1 MAVLTT
7 GNTFANGDQ
16 VTAGSLNN
24 AVNDA
29 EFAAGAVDGIST
41 QKSGSGAIIVKDLGI
56 SRGKIAIDA
65 VGTDQLANDVVISTS
80 GSITGSAGSF
90 TTLSASGDISVDG
103 SVKQSGN
110 TGNLTLKGGD
120 TDGANIE
127 LYGASSSEANKA
139 FYDASTH
146 SFRPEDGS
154 SSRVVI
160 SSSGL
165 TASGDLTV
173 DTTTLK
179 VDSTNNRVGIGTAS
193 PSNTLHVEN
202 TTSSG
207 AYINYDGQS
216 NTEFGLRIESNADG
230 GDFESDFANGSTA
243 LLDLYANSASVS
255 GGDLLV
261 ARTQS
266 ATPVLLVKG
275 SGNVGIGTASPANS
289 LHVVGDDQET
299 SSINTALA
307 TSLEVSGNGTLTNSG
322 GTILFSAAS
331 GLWKF
336 AAIKSLVTSGSDSS
350 IGHLAFCTRR
360 ASNDS
365 TLTEAMRIQ
374 YDGKVGIGTT
384 APVSKL
390 DVKQSA
396 DGFELGVSVTRDGAS
411 RGTIYLDASS
421 NTLNISRGSTDSISI
436 DSAGNVGIG
445 DSTPSFKLD
454 VNGTGRFTS
463 TVRFDGQTQNYNGAY
478 DIYRSGAGYVRHR
491 IADQSLYLGVT
502 NTAGTVHYPIVMSP
516 INDALIFNNEE
527 GEMAR
532 FDTSGN
538 LGIGTSSPAAILQTS
553 TADNMVASFK
563 STDATAYVQIIDSVD
578 ATYIGSQSG
587 IGFIGGSA
595 DVSSNNINI
604 NLSNGNVGIG
614 EISPDVL
621 LHVGT
626 GSIYQNKTGTGAFP
640 GLQNDTHGTMVE
652 SQGANGSTLHVS
664 RKGNVAASFAR
675 NSNSDAVVNFYS
687 TAAGGTSA
695 ASLAGTID
703 IDSATTVSIQ
713 SASDYRLKENI
724 VPVTDGI
731 DRLMQMPVYKFN
743 FTHNANRVVDGF
755 LAHEVQPQVPEAVK
769 GEKDAMKDEEYMVSP
784 AVYEDVVHPAVE
796 ATYDEDGNELTP
808 AVEEW
813 TESVLVSEAVMGT
826 RMVPKYQTMD
836 QSKLVPLLT
845 AALQEAVAKIEALE
859 ARVQTLEG

>member
-179 VDSTNNRVGIGTAS
+179 VDSTNNR
-193 PSNTLHVEN
+193 
-202 TTSSG
+202 
-207 AYINYDGQS
+207 
-216 NTEFGLRIESNADG
+216 
-230 GDFESDFANGSTA
+230 
-243 LLDLYANSASVS
+243 
-255 GGDLLV
+255 
-261 ARTQS
+261 
-266 ATPVLLVKG
+266 
-275 SGNVGIGTASPANS
+275 VGIGTASPANS

-478 DIYRSGAGYVRHR
+478 DIYRSGAGYLRHR

-614 EISPDVL
+614 ETSPDVL

>member
-7 GNTFANGDQ
+7 GNTFASGDQ

-80 GSITGSAGSF
+80 GSITGAAGSF

-179 VDSTNNRVGIGTAS
+179 VDSTNNR
-193 PSNTLHVEN
+193 
-202 TTSSG
+202 
-207 AYINYDGQS
+207 
-216 NTEFGLRIESNADG
+216 
-230 GDFESDFANGSTA
+230 
-243 LLDLYANSASVS
+243 
-255 GGDLLV
+255 
-261 ARTQS
+261 
-266 ATPVLLVKG
+266 
-275 SGNVGIGTASPANS
+275 VGIGTASPANS

>member
-7 GNTFANGDQ
+7 GNTFASGDQ

-179 VDSTNNRVGIGTAS
+179 VDSTNNR
-193 PSNTLHVEN
+193 
-202 TTSSG
+202 
-207 AYINYDGQS
+207 
-216 NTEFGLRIESNADG
+216 
-230 GDFESDFANGSTA
+230 
-243 LLDLYANSASVS
+243 
-255 GGDLLV
+255 
-261 ARTQS
+261 
-266 ATPVLLVKG
+266 
-275 SGNVGIGTASPANS
+275 VGIGTASPANS

-478 DIYRSGAGYVRHR
+478 DIYRSGAGYLRHR

-614 EISPDVL
+614 ETSPDVL

>member
-7 GNTFANGDQ
+7 GNTFSNGDQ

-29 EFAAGAVDGIST
+29 EFADGAVDGIST

-179 VDSTNNRVGIGTAS
+179 VDSTNNR
-193 PSNTLHVEN
+193 
-202 TTSSG
+202 
-207 AYINYDGQS
+207 
-216 NTEFGLRIESNADG
+216 
-230 GDFESDFANGSTA
+230 
-243 LLDLYANSASVS
+243 
-255 GGDLLV
+255 
-261 ARTQS
+261 
-266 ATPVLLVKG
+266 
-275 SGNVGIGTASPANS
+275 VGIGTASPANS

-595 DVSSNNINI
+595 SVSSNNLNI

>member
-7 GNTFANGDQ
+7 GNTFSNGDQ

-29 EFAAGAVDGIST
+29 EFADGAVDGIST

-80 GSITGSAGSF
+80 GSITGAAGSF

-110 TGNLTLKGGD
+110 TGNLILKGGD

-154 SSRVVI
+154 SNRVVI

-193 PSNTLHVEN
+193 PANSLHVEN

-275 SGNVGIGTASPANS
+275 SGNVGIGT
-289 LHVVGDDQET
+289 
-299 SSINTALA
+299 
-307 TSLEVSGNGTLTNSG
+307 
-322 GTILFSAAS
+322 
-331 GLWKF
+331 
-336 AAIKSLVTSGSDSS
+336 
-350 IGHLAFCTRR
+350 
-360 ASNDS
+360 
-365 TLTEAMRIQ
+365 
-374 YDGKVGIGTT
+374 T

-436 DSAGNVGIG
+436 DSAGKVGIG
-445 DSTPSFKLD
+445 T
-454 VNGTGRFTS
+454 TS
-463 TVRFDGQTQNYNGAY
+463 PG
-478 DIYRSGAGYVRHR
+478 
-491 IADQSLYLGVT
+491 
-502 NTAGTVHYPIVMSP
+502 
-516 INDALIFNNEE
+516 
-527 GEMAR
+527 
-532 FDTSGN
+532 
-538 LGIGTSSPAAILQTS
+538 AILQTS

-595 DVSSNNINI
+595 SVSSNNLNI

>member
-80 GSITGSAGSF
+80 GSITGAAGSF

-179 VDSTNNRVGIGTAS
+179 VDSTNNR
-193 PSNTLHVEN
+193 
-202 TTSSG
+202 
-207 AYINYDGQS
+207 
-216 NTEFGLRIESNADG
+216 
-230 GDFESDFANGSTA
+230 
-243 LLDLYANSASVS
+243 
-255 GGDLLV
+255 
-261 ARTQS
+261 
-266 ATPVLLVKG
+266 
-275 SGNVGIGTASPANS
+275 VGIGTASPANS

-563 STDATAYVQIIDSVD
+563 STDPTAYVQIIDSVD

-614 EISPDVL
+614 ETSPDVL